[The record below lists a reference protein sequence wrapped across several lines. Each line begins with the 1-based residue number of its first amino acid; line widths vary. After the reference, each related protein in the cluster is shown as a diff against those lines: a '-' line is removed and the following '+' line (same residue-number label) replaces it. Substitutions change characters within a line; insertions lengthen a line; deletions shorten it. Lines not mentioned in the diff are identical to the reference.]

1 MARRGRQAGPEVE
14 KVPITKASLKN
25 FRGVI
30 RYMLPYKA
38 QFALGLLCLVVSSLT
53 LLSFPE
59 FTGRLI
65 DAASGQSDWI
75 LNDVNHIALA
85 LLCILLFQ
93 SIVSFFRVYLF
104 ARVSERSMAD
114 IRLDLYKKLLSLPMP
129 FYDKRRTGELFSRI
143 TADVAQLQD
152 TFSITLAEFLRQILT
167 LLVGILLI
175 SLTTPKLTLFML
187 ATFPVVVIVALIFGR
202 FIRKLSKKTQDELA
216 GANVI
221 VEETL
226 QNVQTVKSFTG
237 ERFEAKRY
245 NEALRRVVRIA
256 LRTANFRGGFI
267 SFIIFALFG
276 GIVAVMWYGA
286 NLVASG
292 EITVGNLL
300 SFVLYTTFIGGS
312 IAGLGDLYGQL
323 QKAVGASERVLEI
336 LGEDGEGDDLPEQGL
351 SRLEGGIEFRNVSFS
366 YPTRKDVQVIENL
379 NLSINRGEKIAL
391 VGHSGAGKSTII
403 QLLLRFYQPD
413 SGAIFID
420 GVEAE
425 TYKLNNYRKNIGLV
439 PQEVILF
446 GGTIRENIAYGKPEA
461 SLDEIREA
469 ARKAYALE
477 FVDSFPD
484 GLDTLVGERGVK
496 LSGGQRQRIAIA
508 RAILKDPAVLILDEA
523 TSSLDAESEFLVQKA
538 LDELMKNR
546 TTLIIA
552 HRLATIRKVDKIFV
566 LSGGKIVESGT
577 HLELSQKQE
586 GTYSNLVKLQLEMD

>member
-25 FRGVI
+25 FRGII

-129 FYDKRRTGELFSRI
+129 FFDKRRTGELFSRI

-226 QNVQTVKSFTG
+226 QNVQAVKSFTG

-336 LGEDGEGDDLPEQGL
+336 LGEDGEGDDLPEQAL

-446 GGTIRENIAYGKPEA
+446 GGTIRENIAYGKPDA

-577 HLELSQKQE
+577 HLELSQKLE